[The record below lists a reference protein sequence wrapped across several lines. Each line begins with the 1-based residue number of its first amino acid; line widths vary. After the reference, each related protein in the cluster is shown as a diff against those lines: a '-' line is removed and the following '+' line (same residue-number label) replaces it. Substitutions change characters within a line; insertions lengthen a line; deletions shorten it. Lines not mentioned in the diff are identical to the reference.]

1 MLAFRARPLPR
12 TALRAR
18 RAAHAK
24 RSATR
29 SSSRASQKS
38 GAASRMCW
46 PSAPRAVFPFAPARQ
61 RLQPLQ
67 RASLALTL
75 TANAPRSPMRA
86 EVSFECR
93 GPANASKTR
102 WHQAHAARAPE
113 HTICMATPHLL
124 LPTSSSSGRE
134 RRRVRN
140 GLSATTIP
148 SAASRCATL
157 RRRRLQRLP
166 NGCSQVAMA
175 MASRGQAGQVHG
187 SGVCRVYVKVL
198 SS

>member
-1 MLAFRARPLPR
+1 MVEAAKAPPRHRCRRSTRRMLAFRARPLPR

-29 SSSRASQKS
+29 SLSRASQKS

-46 PSAPRAVFPFAPARQ
+46 PSAPRAVLPFAPARQ

-93 GPANASKTR
+93 GPANASTAT

-113 HTICMATPHLL
+113 HHLHGDAAPPAADVVEFGQRATTGAQRPRCAHTILRGIALRDA
-124 LPTSSSSGRE
+124 TSSTTPT
-134 RRRVRN
+134 
-140 GLSATTIP
+140 AT
-148 SAASRCATL
+148 
-157 RRRRLQRLP
+157 QRL
-166 NGCSQVAMA
+166 
-175 MASRGQAGQVHG
+175 
-187 SGVCRVYVKVL
+187 
-198 SS
+198 